1 MAMSREEM
9 ETMLAIEE
17 AQTGEMAGAGAPGA
31 MMSARPSSEQIQVL
45 QDIARQINEGTL
57 PPGSL
62 TGQPSNTMDGDVVAF
77 QSILGGLPPEIVNV
91 VLGTGGAVSDRE
103 MQMMGQGAV
112 GGMVGEMPGR
122 EIPMM
127 SGAQSPAQG
136 AMSPGVQPQNFGA
149 LRGVDTTVVPGTGG
163 ATTSPI
169 DYSGASSVPGATA
182 GTTGMPPTAE
192 EAALLKKLVEDVRAR
207 GSERR

>member
-112 GGMVGEMPGR
+112 GGMVGEMSDPL
-122 EIPMM
+122 PM
-127 SGAQSPAQG
+127 
-136 AMSPGVQPQNFGA
+136 MSPGVEPQNFGA
-149 LRGVDTTVVPGTGG
+149 LRGVDTAVVPGTGG

>member
-17 AQTGEMAGAGAPGA
+17 AQTGEMAGAGDPGA

-112 GGMVGEMPGR
+112 GGMVGEMSDPL
-122 EIPMM
+122 PM
-127 SGAQSPAQG
+127 
-136 AMSPGVQPQNFGA
+136 MSPGVEPQNFGA
-149 LRGVDTTVVPGTGG
+149 LRGVDTAVVAGTGG

>member
-17 AQTGEMAGAGAPGA
+17 AQTGEMAGAGDPGA

-77 QSILGGLPPEIVNV
+77 QSILGGLPPEIVDV

-112 GGMVGEMPGR
+112 GGMVGEMSDPL
-122 EIPMM
+122 PM
-127 SGAQSPAQG
+127 
-136 AMSPGVQPQNFGA
+136 MSPGVEPQNFGA
-149 LRGVDTTVVPGTGG
+149 LRGVDTAVVAGTGG

>member
-31 MMSARPSSEQIQVL
+31 MMSARPSSEEIQVL

-112 GGMVGEMPGR
+112 GGMVGEMSDPL
-122 EIPMM
+122 PM
-127 SGAQSPAQG
+127 
-136 AMSPGVQPQNFGA
+136 MSPGVEPQNFGA
-149 LRGVDTTVVPGTGG
+149 LRGVDTAVVPGTGG
-163 ATTSPI
+163 ATTSPME
-169 DYSGASSVPGATA
+169 YSGASSVPGATA

>member
-77 QSILGGLPPEIVNV
+77 QSILGGLPPEIVDV

-103 MQMMGQGAV
+103 MQMLPPMQGESI
-112 GGMVGEMPGR
+112 GIMSGR
-122 EIPMM
+122 EGTPPMM
-127 SGAQSPAQG
+127 SR
-136 AMSPGVQPQNFGA
+136 GVQPQNFGA
-149 LRGVDTTVVPGTGG
+149 LRGVDTAVVSGTGG

>member
-91 VLGTGGAVSDRE
+91 VLGTGGTVSDRE
-103 MQMMGQGAV
+103 RQMMGQGAV
-112 GGMVGEMPGR
+112 GGMVGEMSDPL
-122 EIPMM
+122 PM
-127 SGAQSPAQG
+127 
-136 AMSPGVQPQNFGA
+136 MSPGVEPQNFGA
-149 LRGVDTTVVPGTGG
+149 LRGVDTAVVAGTGG

>member
-17 AQTGEMAGAGAPGA
+17 AQTGEMAGAGDPGA

-77 QSILGGLPPEIVNV
+77 QSILGGLPPEIVDV
-91 VLGTGGAVSDRE
+91 VLGTGGAVSGRE
-103 MQMMGQGAV
+103 MQMMGLGAV
-112 GGMVGEMPGR
+112 GGMVGEMSDPL
-122 EIPMM
+122 PM
-127 SGAQSPAQG
+127 
-136 AMSPGVQPQNFGA
+136 MSPGVEPQNFGA
-149 LRGVDTTVVPGTGG
+149 LRGVDTAVVAGTGG

>member
-17 AQTGEMAGAGAPGA
+17 AQTGEMAGAGDPGA
-31 MMSARPSSEQIQVL
+31 MTSARPSSEQIQVL

-112 GGMVGEMPGR
+112 GGMVGEMSDPL
-122 EIPMM
+122 PM
-127 SGAQSPAQG
+127 
-136 AMSPGVQPQNFGA
+136 MSPGVEPQNFGA
-149 LRGVDTTVVPGTGG
+149 LRGVDTAVVAGTGG

>member
-17 AQTGEMAGAGAPGA
+17 AQTGEMAGAGDPGA

-91 VLGTGGAVSDRE
+91 VLGTGGAVSGRE

-112 GGMVGEMPGR
+112 GGMVGEMSDPL
-122 EIPMM
+122 PM
-127 SGAQSPAQG
+127 
-136 AMSPGVQPQNFGA
+136 MSPGVEPQNFGA
-149 LRGVDTTVVPGTGG
+149 LRGVDTAVVAGTGG

>member
-17 AQTGEMAGAGAPGA
+17 AQTGEMAGAGDPGA
-31 MMSARPSSEQIQVL
+31 MTSARPSSEQIQVL

-77 QSILGGLPPEIVNV
+77 QSILGGLPPEIVEV
-91 VLGTGGAVSDRE
+91 VLGTGGTVSDRE
-103 MQMMGQGAV
+103 RQMMGQGAV
-112 GGMVGEMPGR
+112 GGMVGEMSDPL
-122 EIPMM
+122 PM
-127 SGAQSPAQG
+127 
-136 AMSPGVQPQNFGA
+136 MSPGVEPQNFGA
-149 LRGVDTTVVPGTGG
+149 LRGVDTAVVAGTGG

>member
-17 AQTGEMAGAGAPGA
+17 AQTGEMAGAGDPGA

-77 QSILGGLPPEIVNV
+77 QSILGGLPPEIVDV
-91 VLGTGGAVSDRE
+91 VLGTGGAVSGRE

-112 GGMVGEMPGR
+112 GGMVGEMSDPL
-122 EIPMM
+122 PM
-127 SGAQSPAQG
+127 
-136 AMSPGVQPQNFGA
+136 MSPGVEPQNFGA
-149 LRGVDTTVVPGTGG
+149 LRGVDTAVVAGTGG

>member
-1 MAMSREEM
+1 MSREEM

-17 AQTGEMAGAGAPGA
+17 AQTGEMAGAGDPGA

-77 QSILGGLPPEIVNV
+77 QSILGGLPPEIVDV
-91 VLGTGGAVSDRE
+91 VLGTGGAVSGRE

-112 GGMVGEMPGR
+112 GGMVGEMSDPL
-122 EIPMM
+122 PM
-127 SGAQSPAQG
+127 
-136 AMSPGVQPQNFGA
+136 MSPGVEPQNFGA
-149 LRGVDTTVVPGTGG
+149 LRGVDTAVVAGTGG